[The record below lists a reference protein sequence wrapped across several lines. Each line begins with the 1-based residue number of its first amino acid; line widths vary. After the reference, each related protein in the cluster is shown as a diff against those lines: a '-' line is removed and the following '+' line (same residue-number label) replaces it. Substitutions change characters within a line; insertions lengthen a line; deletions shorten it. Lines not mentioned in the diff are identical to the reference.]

1 MLVLSR
7 KVGEKLM
14 IGDQITIVVSRVA
27 GNRVTLG
34 IEAPLEVPVLR
45 AEIAAPVKA
54 PHVDAD
60 VPLDASDCRRGA
72 VPTLAE

>member
-1 MLVLSR
+1 MLVLTR

-45 AEIAAPVKA
+45 AEISATMKPAQANAGTQLDMLDYVEPAAP
-54 PHVDAD
+54 
-60 VPLDASDCRRGA
+60 S
-72 VPTLAE
+72 LAK

>member
-1 MLVLSR
+1 MLVLTR
-7 KVGEKLM
+7 KVGEKLI

-45 AEIAAPVKA
+45 GELSAPPTPA
-54 PHVDAD
+54 GTDIHRSRETSPHEQ
-60 VPLDASDCRRGA
+60 
-72 VPTLAE
+72 LAIPALAK

>member
-14 IGDQITIVVSRVA
+14 IGDQITIVVSCVA

-34 IEAPLEVPVLR
+34 IDAPLEVPIMR
-45 AEIAAPVKA
+45 AEIAASVQPAKA
-54 PHVDAD
+54 EAG
-60 VPLDASDCRRGA
+60 ASLE
-72 VPTLAE
+72 TLARAEPSVPALAK

>member
-14 IGDQITIVVSRVA
+14 IGDQVTIVVSRVA

-45 AEIAAPVKA
+45 AEISTAVKPA
-54 PHVDAD
+54 KAEAD
-60 VPLDASDCRRGA
+60 MPEGLDCDEPSVPS
-72 VPTLAE
+72 LAK